1 VTSVESSL
9 PAAQSG
15 SWVSR
20 LRWPATMFLFAVLPA
35 AILASLFVEA
45 VRDEAV
51 AFDFRV
57 FYGAAEA
64 VLRGDSPY
72 PPLDDPG
79 TVFGRSYV
87 YPPLTALAVVPLTVL
102 PEAVAGLL
110 VMFALTLALLAIPRV
125 LGVQDWRCYG
135 VLLLW
140 PPVLSAIQTGSV
152 TILLALAAA
161 AAWRYRDRTLA
172 ASLSVGMTLA
182 VKTILWP
189 VVVWLAAT
197 RRVGTAVAACVVGAA
212 AVVIPWA
219 AIGFVGFGGY
229 PDLLRHL
236 EDAVGDDSYTLYIVA
251 LDAGAPSEV
260 ARVAWLGVGVG
271 LLAAMIVLGRR
282 GDERSAFVLA
292 VAAALA
298 LTPIVWLHYFAL
310 LAVVVALA
318 TPRLG
323 IAWFLPI
330 AMVLTPGSGHP
341 SPFETSWTLAVA
353 ALTIGLSLRATG
365 GMSVRGSDAL
375 VHSATAEA
383 SG

>member
-9 PAAQSG
+9 PATQGG
-15 SWVSR
+15 SWASK
-20 LRWPATMFLFAVLPA
+20 LRWPATMFLFAALPA
-35 AILASLFVEA
+35 AIVASLFVEA

-51 AFDFRV
+51 AYDFRV
-57 FYGAAEA
+57 FYAAAEA

-87 YPPLTALAVVPLTVL
+87 YPPLTAFAVVPLTVL
-102 PEAVAGLL
+102 PEAVAGVL
-110 VMFALTLALLAIPRV
+110 VMLGLTVAVLAIPWV

-140 PPVLSAIQTGSV
+140 PPVLSAIQTGTV
-152 TILLALAAA
+152 TILLALGAAL
-161 AAWRYRDRTLA
+161 AWRYRDRAVA
-172 ASLSVGMTLA
+172 ASFSVGLTLA

-189 VVVWLAAT
+189 LVVWLAAT
-197 RRVGTAVAACVVGAA
+197 RRVGTALASCAVGIA
-212 AVVIPWA
+212 AVVLPWA
-219 AIGFVGFGGY
+219 AIGFAGFTGY

-236 EDAVGDDSYTLYIVA
+236 EDAVGDDSYTAYIVL
-251 LDAGAPSEV
+251 LDAGAPSEI
-260 ARVAWLGVGVG
+260 ARAAWLGVGVV
-271 LLAAMIVLGRR
+271 LLAAVVVTGRR

-323 IAWFLPI
+323 IAWFVPI

-353 ALTIGLSLRATG
+353 AVTIALSLRATTG
-365 GMSVRGSDAL
+365 AVVASKRR
-375 VHSATAEA
+375 AEA
-383 SG
+383 SA